1 MLSKGG
7 FMDKTNYLLRDIPK
21 DVYEKIKKNAEKN
34 DRSVNKEILN
44 ILKKV
49 RSK

>member
-1 MLSKGG
+1 MK
-7 FMDKTNYLLRDIPK
+7 KNYLLRDIPVE
-21 DVYEKIKKNAEKN
+21 VYNKIENNAKKN